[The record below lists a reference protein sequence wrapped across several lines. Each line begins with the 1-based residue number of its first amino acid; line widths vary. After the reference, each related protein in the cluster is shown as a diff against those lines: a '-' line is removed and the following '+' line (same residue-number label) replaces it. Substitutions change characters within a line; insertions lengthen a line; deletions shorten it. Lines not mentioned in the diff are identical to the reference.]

1 MVSTTHRERSEYNR
15 PRWRIGLKSIAT
27 SARVAI
33 VVSVILSVSNGRE
46 AGRGSCLS
54 VSSVAMPRS
63 G

>member
-1 MVSTTHRERSEYNR
+1 MVSTTQRESEAYNR

-54 VSSVAMPRS
+54 VSSVAMPRI